1 MHEPSVAA
9 RPGWYATHVLPHL
22 LDFACGLGMISRQ
35 RELVVP
41 KASGRVLEVGI
52 GTGLNLRFYDP
63 ARVASL
69 VGVDPAAEMSAKAS
83 RRSQTAGMPVT
94 LVQLSAE
101 QLPIETGSFDCVV
114 CTYTLCSIPDPGRAL
129 LEMRRVLR
137 PGGRL
142 LFAEHGLA
150 PDAAVAKW
158 QSRLEPTWSKL
169 AGGCHLTRPVPQLLR
184 DAGFVVNGDQGYI
197 GWPRSLAYNY
207 WGEAIVA

>member
-1 MHEPSVAA
+1 MPPPLATA
-9 RPGWYATHVLPHL
+9 RPGWYDTHVLPHL
-22 LDFACGLGMISRQ
+22 LDFACGLSMITKQRQ
-35 RELVVP
+35 LVVP
-41 KASGRVLEVGI
+41 KAAGKVLEVGI
-52 GTGLNLRFYDP
+52 GTGLNLRHYDQG
-63 ARVASL
+63 RVTSL
-69 VGVDPAAEMSAKAS
+69 VGVDPAAEMGPRARQRS
-83 RRSQTAGMPVT
+83 RAAGLPVE

-114 CTYTLCSIPDPGRAL
+114 CTYTLCTIPDPASAL

-150 PDAAVAKW
+150 PDAPVARW
-158 QSRLEPTWSKL
+158 QSRLEPTWSKI

-184 DAGFVVNGDQGYI
+184 DAGFQVSVEQGYI

-207 WGEAIVA
+207 WGEATVV